1 MVELVVALD
10 ATLRHRHPL
19 PARGAP
25 PKVGRSSP
33 AGCVIVVAILVAEP
47 ALTVQL
53 DGPFALVTVRKNSI
67 TCSVR
72 KLAVVGCKMSSAV
85 YRDKFF
91 ASTARTK
98 NAVFVHIPELIFKPQ
113 L

>member
-25 PKVGRSSP
+25 PKGGRRSR

-47 ALTVQL
+47 GLAEPL
-53 DGPFALVTVRKNSI
+53 DRPFALVAIGKNII
-67 TCSVR
+67 TCRVH
-72 KLAVVGCKMSSAV
+72 KLAAVGCDMISAENG
-85 YRDKFF
+85 D
-91 ASTARTK
+91 
-98 NAVFVHIPELIFKPQ
+98 
-113 L
+113 